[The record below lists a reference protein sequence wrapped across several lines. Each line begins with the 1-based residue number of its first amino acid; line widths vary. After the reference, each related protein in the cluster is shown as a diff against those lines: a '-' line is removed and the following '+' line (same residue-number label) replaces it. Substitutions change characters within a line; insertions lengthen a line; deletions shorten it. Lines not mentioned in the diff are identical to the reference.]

1 MDWRVLAFTAGLAV
15 LTGLIVGVAPAVQIS
30 RGALSSSLKS
40 GGRGETVSVSQRLRS
55 GLVVGEIGLA
65 VLLVIAA
72 GLMIRSFWALSHVNP
87 GFHAEHILTARITP
101 NQTFCNDSARC
112 LSFYRSVLDQV
123 QSFPGVTGAAIV
135 NTLPLGGRVT
145 KRSMNIEDHLDP
157 SGETA
162 PLFWLN
168 IVTSDYFRVMGIPVL
183 VGRGFTDADIS
194 GAPVAVITSET
205 ARRYWPN
212 QSALGKHVRLL
223 DDNDWRTIVGVIS
236 DVRAY
241 DLQSNAPKW
250 IQGTAYVPY
259 NAAATL
265 EDKRVPSEMTIA
277 IRTASDESQIAALL
291 RERVAA
297 LNHEVP
303 VSEVQTMG
311 AVVSEA
317 VSAPASTTSLFVAFA
332 AVALLLGI
340 IGIYGVLSFL
350 VAQRTREI
358 GLRIALGAQRS
369 DVLVLVMKEGAKFS
383 LAGIAV
389 GLIGAFLV
397 TRLMSSELYGVSPL
411 DPVTYIGVA
420 VVMAAV
426 TLLACYIPTRRAMR
440 VDPIVAL
447 RYE

>member
-1 MDWRVLAFTAGLAV
+1 
-15 LTGLIVGVAPAVQIS
+15 
-30 RGALSSSLKS
+30 
-40 GGRGETVSVSQRLRS
+40 
-55 GLVVGEIGLA
+55 
-65 VLLVIAA
+65 
-72 GLMIRSFWALSHVNP
+72 
-87 GFHAEHILTARITP
+87 
-101 NQTFCNDSARC
+101 
-112 LSFYRSVLDQV
+112 VLDQV

-369 DVLVLVMKEGAKFS
+369 DVLVLIMKEGAKFS

-440 VDPIVAL
+440 VDPMVAL